1 MNIGGVAQISKERL
15 LDELKKIEKE
25 ESLEKQSKNKLS
37 TDLMLMIFPELKNI
51 KIFSIL
57 NSDDKNLLKE
67 KDFIF
72 LLSLMIIDDT
82 DNTDYFLYKFNISK
96 KDQKRIKNIDIF
108 YKEKI
113 NSKTFTKNS
122 MNKVFYYQGK
132 EAVLDIL
139 NYRKVKSKKE
149 ANLLKELSNYYEDKE
164 APIMPINANLL
175 MKRYEIPQGKQLG
188 EKLKVIEEEWVN
200 NDFKIS
206 DKEVDNIVN
215 N

>member
-1 MNIGGVAQISKERL
+1 
-15 LDELKKIEKE
+15 
-25 ESLEKQSKNKLS
+25 
-37 TDLMLMIFPELKNI
+37 
-51 KIFSIL
+51 
-57 NSDDKNLLKE
+57 
-67 KDFIF
+67 
-72 LLSLMIIDDT
+72 MIIDDT

-113 NSKTFTKNS
+113 SSKTFTKNI

-149 ANLLKELSNYYEDKE
+149 ANLLKELCNYYENKE
-164 APIMPINANLL
+164 TPIMPINANLL
-175 MKRYEIPQGKQLG
+175 MKKYEIPQGKQLG
-188 EKLKVIEEEWVN
+188 EKLKIIEEEWVN

-206 DKEVDNIVN
+206 DNEVDNIVN